1 MTSTTLEQ
9 NQKCVEHEK
18 TASVLEKQ
26 MPQEGLEQMIRN
38 IELVITGVDKQ
49 LTTTKEAKNQFISQ
63 LLQVIERTAPND
75 ESKSNDTGVE
85 T

>member
-1 MTSTTLEQ
+1 
-9 NQKCVEHEK
+9 
-18 TASVLEKQ
+18 
-26 MPQEGLEQMIRN
+26 MIRN

-63 LLQVIERTAPND
+63 LLQVIERTASND